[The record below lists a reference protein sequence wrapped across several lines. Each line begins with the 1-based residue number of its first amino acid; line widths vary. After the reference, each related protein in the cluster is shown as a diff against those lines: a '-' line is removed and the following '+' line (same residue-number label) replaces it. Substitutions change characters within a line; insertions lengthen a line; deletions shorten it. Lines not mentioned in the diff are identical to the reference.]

1 MIPNLL
7 QAELLLRGFGIIS
20 LRASGPPHPVNLKR
34 AIDMSTPSALHPDK
48 LYRKCD
54 PLEFGFKT
62 TEELDGPLEITGQK
76 RALDAI
82 SFSVGMQHDGFNL
95 FALGPNGAGKQTAV
109 MHYLESMAPL
119 AGIPDDW
126 CYVYNFEKPRHPEAL
141 RLPAGMAC
149 ALSGEMERLVEA
161 LFTVIPAAFSSEDY
175 QAQEK
180 VIRETFQEQQA
191 AAIEELEKRAAENN
205 IALIRT
211 PAGFAFAPIKNGEV
225 LKPDEFM
232 LLKEAEREKI
242 EKEIAS
248 LKNAMQS
255 IMAQIPKWQREA
267 QEKIKELNRLIA
279 GFAVKPLFAEPGNS
293 YSRIE
298 QVTAYLGRVEN
309 DIIEHFDHFLEKES
323 SPQELLPGLSAMKGN
338 FFNRYKVN
346 VLVDNSRS
354 KGAPVIIEEKP
365 ACQNLIGDI
374 EHLSQMGT
382 LVTDFT
388 LIKAG
393 ALHRANGGYLLIDAR
408 RLLLEPL
415 AWEALKK
422 ALRTRQIRIESLAQL
437 YSLVSTVSLDPEPIP
452 LDVKVILLGERTLY
466 YLLSSYDPD
475 FSELFKVAADFE
487 DDLQNT
493 AESRLAYARIIAA
506 IAKRDT
512 LCHFEKTAVARIV
525 EHGSRIAGDAVK
537 LTAHMQSIA
546 DLVHEADYYTRRKNR
561 QYVTAEDVQLAIDA
575 RTVRSSR
582 IRERIREATLR
593 NTILIDTESE
603 KTGQINGLAVYSP
616 GGQSF
621 GHPGRITARVSLGKG
636 EVIDI
641 EREVEMG
648 GPIHSKGVLI
658 LSGFLAARFAIQQPL
673 SLSASLVFE
682 QSYSGVEGDSASSAE
697 LYALLSAL
705 SDTPIRQWFA
715 VTGSVNQHGEVQA
728 IGGVNEKI
736 EGFFDLCAARGLDG
750 KHGVLIP
757 VSNIDNLMLRAD
769 VVDAVRAGLFS
780 IWPVGHIDEGIEILT
795 GVPAGKPDADGIY
808 PAESINGRVNARV
821 REMALKL
828 KKFNEKSNGKAE

>member
-1 MIPNLL
+1 
-7 QAELLLRGFGIIS
+7 
-20 LRASGPPHPVNLKR
+20 
-34 AIDMSTPSALHPDK
+34 MSTPAALHPDK

-54 PLEFGFKT
+54 PLEFTFTT
-62 TEELDGPLEITGQK
+62 TEELDGPLEITGQE

-82 SFSVGMQHDGFNL
+82 RFSMGILHDGFNL
-95 FALGPNGAGKQTAV
+95 FALGPNGTGKQTAV
-109 MHYLESMAPL
+109 MHYLSKIAPR

-126 CYVYNFEKPRHPEAL
+126 CYVYNVEKPRHPSAL
-141 RLPAGMAC
+141 RLPAGKAC
-149 ALSGEMERLVEA
+149 ALSRDMERLVEA
-161 LFTVIPAAFSSEDY
+161 LFTVLPAAFSSEEY

-180 VIRETFQEQQA
+180 AVGEQFQERQTE
-191 AAIEELEKRAAENN
+191 AIEKLEKKAADNN

-211 PAGFAFAPIKNGEV
+211 PAGFAFAPVKNGEV
-225 LKPDEFM
+225 IKPEEFM
-232 LLKEAEREKI
+232 LLKEGERETI
-242 EKEIAS
+242 EKEISS

-267 QEKIKELNRLIA
+267 QEKIKELNRQVA
-279 GFAVKPLFAEPGNS
+279 DFAVKPLVAELKNS
-293 YSRIE
+293 YSSLD
-298 QVTAYLGRVEN
+298 QVTAYLETTEN
-309 DIIEHFDHFLEKES
+309 DIIEHFDRFLEKEGA
-323 SPQELLPGLSAMKGN
+323 PHEIFAGLSATKGS
-338 FFNRYKVN
+338 FFNRYKIN

-354 KGAPVIIEEKP
+354 TGAPLVFEDKP
-365 ACQNLIGDI
+365 ACQNLVGDI

-408 RLLLEPL
+408 RLLIEPL

-437 YSLVSTVSLDPEPIP
+437 YSLVSTVSLEPEPIP
-452 LDVKVILLGERTLY
+452 LEVKVILMGERYLY

-487 DDLQNT
+487 DDLRNNP
-493 AESRLAYARIIAA
+493 EGRFAYARTIAA
-506 IAKRDT
+506 IVEKDR
-512 LCHFEKTAVARIV
+512 LRHFDRAAVARIV
-525 EHGSRIAGDAVK
+525 EHGCRLAGDATK

-546 DLVHEADYYTRRKNR
+546 DIVRESEYYTRENERDL
-561 QYVTAEDVQLAIDA
+561 VVAEDVQHAIDA
-575 RTVRSSR
+575 RTVRASR
-582 IRERIREATLR
+582 IREKLREATLR
-593 NTILIDTESE
+593 NTILIDTTSE
-603 KTGQINGLAVYSP
+603 KTGQINGLAVYAL
-616 GGQSF
+616 GNQSF

-648 GPIHSKGVLI
+648 GPIHSKGVMI
-658 LSGFLAARFAIQQPL
+658 LSGFLAARFGIRQPL

-705 SDTPIRQWFA
+705 SETPIRQWLA

-757 VSNIDNLMLRAD
+757 VSNIDNIMLRND
-769 VVDAVRAGLFS
+769 VVEAVKAGLFS
-780 IWPVGHIDEGIEILT
+780 IYPVSHIDEGIEILT
-795 GVPAGKPDADGIY
+795 GIPAGEADADGLY
-808 PAESINGRVNARV
+808 PPESVNGKVQARLQ
-821 REMALKL
+821 EMALKL
-828 KKFNEKSNGKAE
+828 KKFNAESNGNDD